1 MFENV
6 TNIYVQIMYMQTKL
20 KTPQFIETVFII
32 LEFFNKIGIQDQL
45 KLTYNQLKF
54 TCTKSKYIKWNKNL
68 SILQDALNEGLCD
81 AHTEKT
87 LWSR

>member
-54 TCTKSKYIKWNKNL
+54 TCTMIKIHQVKQKFIDIARCL
-68 SILQDALNEGLCD
+68 E
-81 AHTEKT
+81 
-87 LWSR
+87 